1 MGLLRRCRFK
11 RRTFFTI
18 VFAKILLGALYMH
31 YNASSLSRDLYLQ
44 AKQMEYENR
53 SDQNDHDYGY
63 NDQSEHN
70 DDDENDGEE
79 SDEEK
84 NEEKEIS
91 RDQKMSNSTQSR
103 DLKMRRFSIL
113 MSHLNHRDDTRP
125 KTCILRN
132 FSDLYDPNRKFPM
145 VQKSVSV
152 LVMVDKESET
162 SIYAEIASIAQKT
175 EPKFLKEILIFVYGS
190 ANLSNSFISFWDDL
204 NYEKSLDYNIELV
217 RRVMPITEARNHA
230 VNIAQGKIVVFLH
243 ARLECLNHWL
253 DPLLSFIV
261 PEPQPG
267 GQQADEMWNRVGVLG
282 ADETDYKTNKQIEH
296 VPWHLVTVPEW
307 SLVEVRPC
315 NNKSLLL

>member
-1 MGLLRRCRFK
+1 
-11 RRTFFTI
+11 
-18 VFAKILLGALYMH
+18 MH

-91 RDQKMSNSTQSR
+91 DENSRQKSEQKMSNSTQSR
-103 DLKMRRFSIL
+103 DLKMRRLSIL

-145 VQKSVSV
+145 VQNSVSI

-243 ARLECLNHWL
+243 ARLECLNRWL